1 MILSRVNATVNIK
14 THPSIAFSRTNI
26 DIQAGSKK
34 VILIPSYVSLRE
46 WDRYKS
52 LSVTSS
58 APVTIYLVNHSL
70 IFTDMLV
77 TFPLSAVPQEYY
89 VVSIPQRYFGR
100 FKSLFA
106 IAGSAVSH
114 SVVTIIAKVPLTI
127 EGRKFEANSPVTLQL
142 QPMESI
148 KISSEID
155 DLTGTKIVS
164 DVPVSV
170 YSGHE
175 CISRHLCN
183 NMMKQIPAVEYW
195 GKEYIIAPMVGSVYG
210 NLVKILAARNGTLVH
225 ANGELYILNEG
236 QSAEIYFYNNN
247 YFSVGSNEP
256 ILVSYFSMGS
266 YKESFRYDPIMLLI
280 PAVTQFTNELSIV
293 TPPYDFESYANIIID
308 STHKDELMIDGVKLI
323 SPWTTITNTNYSST
337 IIHFRSQQG
346 RHSLKPTSTD
356 IKFGLMLY
364 GYGRHDSYGL
374 PVAMGST
381 KQFANFKSYLKER
394 CPDLSL
400 KVFKK
405 RIATWFQ
412 VIHDFEIIS
421 NNLTMPIPQGDTSK
435 MDEVLRYIFTYLD
448 RDKFKGYLDKNELSI
463 LFDGLHSYEPCIPR
477 FINSCFEDSQYIM
490 GIELNR
496 WQNCF

>member
-1 MILSRVNATVNIK
+1 MVGQSRDEFYKIFVVGLINEGEEFSICFLHQALSQRLYIMILSRFNATVNIK

-26 DIQAGSKK
+26 EVHADFKK
-34 VILIPSYVSLRE
+34 IVTIPSFISLRE

-58 APVTIYLVNHSL
+58 APVSIYLVNHSL

-77 TFPLSAVPQEYY
+77 TFPLNAVPQEYY

-106 IAGSAVSH
+106 IAGSSVSH
-114 SVVTIIAKVPLTI
+114 SVVTIRARVPLTI
-127 EGRKFEANSPVTLQL
+127 EGRKFEAYSPITLQL

-155 DLTGTKIVS
+155 DLTGTRIIS
-164 DVPVSV
+164 DVPISV

-175 CISRHLCN
+175 CINRHLCN

-210 NLVKILAARNGTLVH
+210 NLMIILAARNGTMVH
-225 ANGELYILNEG
+225 ADGKLHILNEG

-247 YFSVGSNEP
+247 YFSIRSNEP

-266 YKESFRYDPIMLLI
+266 YKESFRYDPIMLLV

-293 TPPYDFESYANIIID
+293 TPPFDFESYANIIID
-308 STHKDELMIDGVKLI
+308 FSDKDKLMIDGVKLI
-323 SPWTTITNTNYSST
+323 SPWTTIPNTNYSST

-346 RHSLKPTSTD
+346 EHFLKPTDSHV
-356 IKFGLMLY
+356 KFGLMLY

-374 PVAMGST
+374 PVAMGTT
-381 KQFANFKSYLKER
+381 KQFANFRSYIKGKIFLNIVDSKLDNL
-394 CPDLSL
+394 PDFYSTDLQMCRDVQ
-400 KVFKK
+400 KIKIGF
-405 RIATWFQ
+405 
-412 VIHDFEIIS
+412 
-421 NNLTMPIPQGDTSK
+421 
-435 MDEVLRYIFTYLD
+435 YL
-448 RDKFKGYLDKNELSI
+448 G
-463 LFDGLHSYEPCIPR
+463 
-477 FINSCFEDSQYIM
+477 
-490 GIELNR
+490 
-496 WQNCF
+496 